1 MLRIRSSGFRINQ
14 QNFMAR
20 FFEKVWERERERAK
34 LDNSW
39 LKPNCRACI
48 IVRKLGTH
56 LDTRGRIES
65 CKNKKHSLARS
76 LDDRNPPFERD
87 WLSELRIGFLHPFH
101 ETLCSWSVSR
111 KLWGNEIFL
120 ICLCNLTAGRK
131 KKKKKTMTK
140 KNYTL
145 LIQEDDVL
153 VTYEELALLLFL
165 LTDVANFFDFMEN
178 TIVLFLGEDFLI
190 DRTENFHL
198 ELAQE
203 EEEEEEGI
211 GSWWWWVAMSSLRR
225 SGSFEVL
232 RALDRART
240 QWYHFTTII
249 IAGMGF
255 FTGTTTRTS

>member
-1 MLRIRSSGFRINQ
+1 MIAILPS
-14 QNFMAR
+14 
-20 FFEKVWERERERAK
+20 RET
-34 LDNSW
+34 DS
-39 LKPNCRACI
+39 
-48 IVRKLGTH
+48 
-56 LDTRGRIES
+56 
-65 CKNKKHSLARS
+65 
-76 LDDRNPPFERD
+76 
-87 WLSELRIGFLHPFH
+87 LRIGFLHPFH
-101 ETLCSWSVSR
+101 ETLYSWSVSR

-203 EEEEEEGI
+203 EEEEEEEGI

>member
-1 MLRIRSSGFRINQ
+1 MIAILLSRETDSLRF
-14 QNFMAR
+14 
-20 FFEKVWERERERAK
+20 
-34 LDNSW
+34 
-39 LKPNCRACI
+39 
-48 IVRKLGTH
+48 
-56 LDTRGRIES
+56 
-65 CKNKKHSLARS
+65 
-76 LDDRNPPFERD
+76 
-87 WLSELRIGFLHPFH
+87 GFLRPFH
-101 ETLCSWSVSR
+101 ETLYSWSVSR

-120 ICLCNLTAGRK
+120 ICLWNLTAGRK
-131 KKKKKTMTK
+131 KKKKKKTTTK

-153 VTYEELALLLFL
+153 VTYEELALVLFH

-190 DRTENFHL
+190 DRTEKIHL
-198 ELAQE
+198 ELAQEEEE

-211 GSWWWWVAMSSLRR
+211 GSWWWWVAMSSLRG